1 MKGAFGA
8 REGRRGGSG
17 APASPGLTSSNGN
30 FSPLAR
36 RVPVPVRRRER
47 PGKPAAEAPTLA
59 PSSVVEEE
67 EEELEGGGGA
77 NCRIDATEAALR
89 LRVDSVGSLC
99 QGAEGNGK
107 TNAARAGATDTEF
120 SANRQLEGRAGA
132 SEGGDVTGVSSGPW
146 TTHALCRLGRFAT
159 P

>member
-17 APASPGLTSSNGN
+17 APASPGLTSSDGN

-67 EEELEGGGGA
+67 EEELEGGGGKLS
-77 NCRIDATEAALR
+77 NRRHRSGVT
-89 LRVDSVGSLC
+89 
-99 QGAEGNGK
+99 AEGGLCGLPVPGGGGE
-107 TNAARAGATDTEF
+107 REDERGAGGRDRHRVQRESATRGE
-120 SANRQLEGRAGA
+120 SRGLR
-132 SEGGDVTGVSSGPW
+132 GG
-146 TTHALCRLGRFAT
+146 
-159 P
+159 